1 MSDTTKAKISNMLIT
16 GKDGEVKL
24 ELSGDISAD
33 EIKEA
38 LSKSKVIDS

>member
-1 MSDTTKAKISNMLIT
+1 MEKDILKS
-16 GKDGEVKL
+16 KDGEVKL